1 MLEPDCRYH
10 MDAAGEM
17 PYKAETER
25 EREGLDRKVAW
36 RLGEIVGRWGKVNWG
51 DTTAGRMQGS
61 RWMMGWG
68 EAIREATLVLGAYF
82 ASQM

>member
-36 RLGEIVGRWGKVNWG
+36 RMGEIVGRWGKSIGVIRPLG
-51 DTTAGRMQGS
+51 GCRAAGG
-61 RWMMGWG
+61 
-68 EAIREATLVLGAYF
+68 
-82 ASQM
+82 